1 MSNIKKFGY
10 ANTQLFSITGGQYTG
25 YYNIINENAYVGKYS
40 QEIKLDNYSNAQNI
54 IIRSDKFFDRL
65 PTQNF
70 TLTYSLSDFIFQPN
84 EFINANSIDNKLKK
98 AYTNFLDSY
107 RACFM
112 ASSNLPYS
120 FTGVAKVS
128 ATNAGTKFAWATSST
143 GTVIQPLSV
152 YNPAITS
159 TSKIVYATN
168 IYSEND
174 TLIVANSAT
183 IMAYKVYQPDSTFTL
198 TFSSEY
204 IETNTPA
211 YGSLTFGNITNL
223 SRTDNKL
230 YVCDQG
236 NNTIY
241 AYDITSVLQ
250 EDKALGYKFNLTD
263 SMNAIQGGFANAEL
277 VSSSSNT
284 VYVYDSYT
292 YTVFFY
298 DTNFNLKNSY
308 KNKTLFVNSTPSC
321 LSYYKIYDQLFV
333 LTKDYKLVILDVNAN
348 AKIID
353 ISTYGIQPNE
363 SAKKLV
369 FSNTDSNVMYM
380 LTDINIYKKF
390 ISNLVDSI
398 GNYSFV
404 SNITGTNMS
413 NIINYNK
420 GIALYDMDILNA
432 DTDVDN
438 ILLFGFDQFINYNE
452 LTVFNTLI
460 K

>member
-1 MSNIKKFGY
+1 
-10 ANTQLFSITGGQYTG
+10 
-25 YYNIINENAYVGKYS
+25 
-40 QEIKLDNYSNAQNI
+40 
-54 IIRSDKFFDRL
+54 
-65 PTQNF
+65 
-70 TLTYSLSDFIFQPN
+70 
-84 EFINANSIDNKLKK
+84 
-98 AYTNFLDSY
+98 
-107 RACFM
+107 M

-120 FTGVAKVS
+120 FTGVAKIS
-128 ATNAGTKFAWATSST
+128 ATNTGTRFAWASAST

-263 SMNAIQGGFANAEL
+263 SMNAIQGGFANATL

-292 YTVFFY
+292 YTIFFY

-321 LSYYKIYDQLFV
+321 LSYYKIYDQLYV
-333 LTKDYKLVILDVNAN
+333 LTKDYKLVILDKDAN

-363 SAKKLV
+363 YAKKLV

-404 SNITGTNMS
+404 SNITGTNMN

-420 GIALYDMDILNA
+420 GTTLYDMDILNT

>member
-1 MSNIKKFGY
+1 
-10 ANTQLFSITGGQYTG
+10 
-25 YYNIINENAYVGKYS
+25 
-40 QEIKLDNYSNAQNI
+40 
-54 IIRSDKFFDRL
+54 
-65 PTQNF
+65 
-70 TLTYSLSDFIFQPN
+70 
-84 EFINANSIDNKLKK
+84 
-98 AYTNFLDSY
+98 
-107 RACFM
+107 M

-120 FTGVAKVS
+120 FTGVAKIS
-128 ATNAGTKFAWATSST
+128 ATNTGTRFAWASAST

-241 AYDITSVLQ
+241 AYDITSILQ

-263 SMNAIQGGFANAEL
+263 SMNAIQGGFANATL

-292 YTVFFY
+292 YTIFFY
-298 DTNFNLKNSY
+298 DTNFNLK
-308 KNKTLFVNSTPSC
+308 
-321 LSYYKIYDQLFV
+321 
-333 LTKDYKLVILDVNAN
+333 
-348 AKIID
+348 
-353 ISTYGIQPNE
+353 
-363 SAKKLV
+363 
-369 FSNTDSNVMYM
+369 
-380 LTDINIYKKF
+380 KF
-390 ISNLVDSI
+390 L
-398 GNYSFV
+398 
-404 SNITGTNMS
+404 
-413 NIINYNK
+413 
-420 GIALYDMDILNA
+420 
-432 DTDVDN
+432 
-438 ILLFGFDQFINYNE
+438 
-452 LTVFNTLI
+452 
-460 K
+460 